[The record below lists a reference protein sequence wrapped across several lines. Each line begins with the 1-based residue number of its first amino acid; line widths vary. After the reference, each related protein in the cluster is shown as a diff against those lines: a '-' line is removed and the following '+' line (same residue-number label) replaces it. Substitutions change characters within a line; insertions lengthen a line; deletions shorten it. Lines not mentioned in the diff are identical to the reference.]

1 MRLSDG
7 DLRGRTVIAADGQI
21 IGDITA
27 VFFDSDTWTIDALQV
42 QLRREAA
49 DKLGAARSMF
59 RAGSLEIPV
68 RTIQSV
74 GTAVVLSV
82 RSEELRPAQPSQ
94 PGDDQQP
101 PAP

>member
-27 VFFDSDTWTIDALQV
+27 VFLDSDTWTIDALQV

-59 RAGSLEIPV
+59 RTGSLEIPV

-82 RSEELRPAQPSQ
+82 RSEELRPAQPTQ
-94 PGDDQQP
+94 PSDDQP

>member
-27 VFFDSDTWTIDALQV
+27 VFLDSDTWTIDALQV

-82 RSEELRPAQPSQ
+82 RSEELRLAPQ
-94 PGDDQQP
+94 PGDDQQA